1 MRLQREDGIWV
12 DKENGMFDHVEE
24 YFHNMFTSE
33 GTEMDMVLK
42 EIRSSITEAQNDV
55 LSAPVIGEE
64 VHKAMFNMNP
74 DKAPGLDGYTP
85 AFYHK
90 CWSIVGKD
98 VIATVQQVWQ
108 AETIQEKV
116 NDTVLVLIHKKTTP
130 VIMRDLRPIAL
141 CNVIYKIITKV
152 IANRLKVVLP
162 HVISENQSA
171 FLPGRLI
178 LDNMLISF
186 EVLHYL
192 KRKNQGKKGYMAL
205 KLDLSKAYD
214 RIEWAFLR
222 AMIEKMGF
230 CDKWNRV
237 IMNCVKSPRF
247 TIRSRGET
255 FGSIVPTRG
264 IRKGDHLSPNLFL
277 LCAEGFSAIIQ
288 KFEQKGWIHGCKIA
302 MVVLLS
308 RICSL
313 RMTVIYT
320 AGLLLRK

>member
-1 MRLQREDGIWV
+1 
-12 DKENGMFDHVEE
+12 
-24 YFHNMFTSE
+24 
-33 GTEMDMVLK
+33 MDMVLT

-64 VHKAMFNMNP
+64 VYKAMFNMNP

-108 AETIQEKV
+108 TETIQEKV

-130 VIMRDLRPIAL
+130 VIMRDLRIIAL

-178 LDNMLISF
+178 LDNVLISF

-230 CDKWNRV
+230 CDKWN
-237 IMNCVKSPRF
+237 
-247 TIRSRGET
+247 
-255 FGSIVPTRG
+255 
-264 IRKGDHLSPNLFL
+264 
-277 LCAEGFSAIIQ
+277 
-288 KFEQKGWIHGCKIA
+288 
-302 MVVLLS
+302 
-308 RICSL
+308 
-313 RMTVIYT
+313 
-320 AGLLLRK
+320 